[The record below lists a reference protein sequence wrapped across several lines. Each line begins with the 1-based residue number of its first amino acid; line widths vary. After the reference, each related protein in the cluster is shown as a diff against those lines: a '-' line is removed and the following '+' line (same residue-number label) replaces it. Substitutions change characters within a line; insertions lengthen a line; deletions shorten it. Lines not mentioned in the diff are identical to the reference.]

1 MADENTAGEG
11 QVIDFDLER
20 DPEARARLIDEL
32 MAPPPKGLPAIMV
45 FGDEAVF
52 AISPPRHRR
61 E

>member
-52 AISPPRHRR
+52 AINPARHRR